1 MNYWVIT
8 LTRNGEDTV
17 AQCLES
23 VLNQTIPPIL
33 VCIVDDGSTDE
44 TPSILEAFSSK
55 FPGKNHIIT
64 LPDRGFDI
72 RRVVHNLNLAIR
84 RFRRLGVKTKYTLI
98 TGDDC
103 VYPDNYAEFILNEME
118 RDPRLVVASGDIE
131 GYIQDVT
138 PRGSGRF
145 VNNRFFEK
153 IGGMYPPYYGYES
166 WILHKALQLGYRIQ
180 NFSELRYKHLR
191 MLGKKHRF
199 CDWGL
204 AMKCLGYHALEVVY
218 RCIKYVLVD
227 RRLPLSYFMVLW
239 DFFIRPFTLKNDPY
253 FQYFNDDLRG
263 FIGERQ
269 KRNVIRRIALR
280 IRATLWDEDM
290 KGRNRFISWYVK
302 NTGLKSRI

>member
-1 MNYWVIT
+1 MNYWVIV

-23 VLNQTIPPIL
+23 VLNQTMPPIL

-44 TPSILEAFSSK
+44 TPSILEAFSSR
-55 FPGKNHIIT
+55 FPGRFHIIT

-84 RFRRLGVKTKYTLI
+84 RFRWLGVETKHTLI

-103 VYPDNYAEFILNEME
+103 IYPDNYAKFILSKME
-118 RDPRLVVASGDIE
+118 HDPSLVVASGDIE
-131 GYIQDVT
+131 GYIPDVT

-145 VNNRFFEK
+145 VRNSFFEK
-153 IGGMYPPYYGYES
+153 TGGMYPPYYGYES

-227 RRLPLSYFMVLW
+227 RRLPLSYFTVLW

-253 FQYFNDDLRG
+253 FQYFDDGLRR
-263 FIGERQ
+263 FVWKRQ
-269 KRNVIRRIALR
+269 KRNVIRRITLR
-280 IRATLWDEDM
+280 IRATFM
-290 KGRNRFISWYVK
+290 G
-302 NTGLKSRI
+302 